1 MSGKDE
7 FIKSLQQIKE
17 KRLLSSEVTTLLAP
31 LEELVFPLRLRFISH
46 SRSFGKQKDPIY
58 DGGQTV
64 ICKVIDLDIEC
75 AVLFESEDNDIIEE
89 QNEGDCFELIVRYL
103 DYDSLYQ
110 RIIIGKVSSVTEQ
123 DGKDINKIDKEL
135 TGSVSDGPA
144 IDENEDPADCIDAE
158 PEIEAPQRS
167 DNVTVEVQNRKQDT
181 SSELKKKK
189 RTLSFRR
196 AIPVNPG
203 QGSDQDDGRSTYE
216 DVAEREFKNVVAPIL
231 IGVGLI
237 FCLNGCSRIFG
248 GEGPGAFFVGLILT
262 MGGVYLKAINIK
274 K

>member
-1 MSGKDE
+1 MLGKDE
-7 FIKSLQQIKE
+7 LIKSLQEIND

-31 LEELVFPLRLRFISH
+31 FKEVTFPLSLEFISH

-64 ICKVIDLDIEC
+64 ICKVIDMDIEC
-75 AVLFESEDNDIIEE
+75 AALFESEDNDMIEE

-110 RIIIGKVSSVTEQ
+110 RIIIGKVGSVTGQ
-123 DGKDINKIDKEL
+123 DEEGINKIDKEL
-135 TGSVSDGPA
+135 TGSVSNGPA
-144 IDENEDPADCIDAE
+144 IGENEGPADRIDTE
-158 PEIEAPQRS
+158 LEIEAPQRS
-167 DNVTVEVQNRKQDT
+167 DNVTVEVQNRKQDA
-181 SSELKKKK
+181 SSESKKKK

-196 AIPVNPG
+196 AISVNPD

-216 DVAEREFKNVVAPIL
+216 GVAEREFKNVVAPIL

-237 FCLNGCSRIFG
+237 FCLNGISRINE
-248 GEGPGAFFVGLILT
+248 GEGLGAFFVGLILA
-262 MGGVYLKAINIK
+262 GVGLYLKIINIK